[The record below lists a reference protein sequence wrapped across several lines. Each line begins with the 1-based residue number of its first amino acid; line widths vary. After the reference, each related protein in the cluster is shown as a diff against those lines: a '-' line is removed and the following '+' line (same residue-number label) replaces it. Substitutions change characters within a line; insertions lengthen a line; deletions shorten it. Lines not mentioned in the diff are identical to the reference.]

1 MTGAT
6 FDVEA
11 FKREVADE
19 VVARLRAERDDRP
32 LLSAKTL
39 AVRLD
44 ISERTARQMIADK
57 VLPSV
62 KTGGLTK
69 VEPAAVDAYL
79 ARQRSVG
86 SSVRQAE

>member
-1 MTGAT
+1 
-6 FDVEA
+6 
-11 FKREVADE
+11 
-19 VVARLRAERDDRP
+19 
-32 LLSAKTL
+32 
-39 AVRLD
+39 VRLD
-44 ISERTARQMIADK
+44 VSERTARQMIADK

>member
-1 MTGAT
+1 MTDDLDALA
-6 FDVEA
+6 DKLADKVE
-11 FKREVADE
+11 
-19 VVARLRAERDDRP
+19 ARLRAKRDDRP
-32 LLSAKTL
+32 LLSAKAL

-44 ISERTARQMIADK
+44 VSERTARQMIADK

-79 ARQRSVG
+79 ERQRG
-86 SSVRQAE
+86 AA